1 MRSRL
6 IDAYKVKCD
15 RDDFDTYSDYITH
28 FDSIAEAPTIDAV
41 VIRNGHPIY
50 EGQYTDRIK
59 QHVCRCSECGDAVSI
74 NEEQRNKYRYCPCCG
89 ARWRSD
95 NA

>member
-1 MRSRL
+1 
-6 IDAYKVKCD
+6 
-15 RDDFDTYSDYITH
+15 
-28 FDSIAEAPTIDAV
+28 

-50 EGQYTDRIK
+50 EGQYTDRIT

-74 NEEQRNKYRYCPCCG
+74 NEEQRDKYRYCPCCG